1 MPGKKKVSLDPVMEA
16 SLTGST
22 ETVKAV
28 SDMARDA
35 FTRART

>member
-1 MPGKKKVSLDPVMEA
+1 MKVSLDPVMEA

-28 SDMARDA
+28 TDMA
-35 FTRART
+35 TRLRYQPAL